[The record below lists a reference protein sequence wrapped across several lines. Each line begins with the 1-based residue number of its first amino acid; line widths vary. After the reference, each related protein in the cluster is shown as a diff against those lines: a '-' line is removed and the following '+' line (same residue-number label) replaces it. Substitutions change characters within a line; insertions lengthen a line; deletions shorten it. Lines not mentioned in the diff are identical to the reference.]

1 MPPPPLPHSTG
12 QTGTPWESSVF
23 LGSSWGFWSARYC
36 GSNGA
41 GAYQADA
48 VQTGIT
54 GFSAEPMGGSD
65 VQYDVVTAYG
75 NVTKSSNYSDSVFIP
90 LTEMGV
96 TVPHYAFYTAQRM
109 ADKTRPEN
117 VSLPIALY
125 LGRTAQV

>member
-1 MPPPPLPHSTG
+1 MSRC
-12 QTGTPWESSVF
+12 
-23 LGSSWGFWSARYC
+23 ARYC
-36 GSNGA
+36 AGTGA

-54 GFSAEPMGGSD
+54 GFSAEPMGVSD
-65 VQYDVVTAYG
+65 AQYDVVTAYG

-117 VSLPIALY
+117 VALPIALY
-125 LGRTAQV
+125 LGRPTEV